1 MRHRKKGK
9 ILGRPKA
16 AREALLRN
24 LAESIV
30 LYEKIKTTE
39 AKAKAVRP
47 LVEKMITTGK
57 INNLTN
63 KRKLAKFFYTENPIK
78 KIIEELGPRYKE
90 RKGGYTRIIKIGPR
104 KGDGAEIV
112 QIELV

>member
-9 ILGRPKA
+9 ILDREKA
-16 AREALLRN
+16 ARKALLRS

-30 LYEKIKTTE
+30 LYEKVKTTE

-47 LVEKMITTGK
+47 FVERMITTGK
-57 INNLTN
+57 TNSLTS
-63 KRKLAKFFYTENPIK
+63 KRKLESFFYTENSVK
-78 KIIEELGPRYKE
+78 KILEELGPRYKE
-90 RKGGYTRIIKIGPR
+90 RNGGYTRIIKIGPR